1 MTTIEIYSDDADR
14 LDNVAEELDMSVA
27 EIVSALM
34 EYLDEVRNDY
44 SIS

>member
-14 LDNVAEELDMSVA
+14 LDNASEELDMSVA
-27 EIVSALM
+27 EIISALM